1 VDVTGVRK
9 LTPEMRRDQIRTY
22 LLEAAAAV
30 FAARGFHGATLDEI
44 AQAAGFTKGAIY
56 SNFGSKEDLFL
67 ALVEQREQAML
78 EQFFS
83 AAAPGATTAEVIE
96 AVSEVYRRL
105 TPTTTEWALWEEF
118 LLYSLRNPELRAKLD
133 ATGKA
138 AFAALVA
145 MVGQRFD
152 EAGVTPPVAVED
164 MARLYL
170 AIFDGLAR
178 QRALNP
184 DEVPDD
190 LFARLGTF
198 VNDAAIALGTPTAAT
213 VATQKPPR
221 ARSDSSSASSIA
233 PSRPPSPR
241 SRRA

>member
-1 VDVTGVRK
+1 VEVTGVRK
-9 LTPEMRRDQIRTY
+9 LTPEMRRDQTRAY

-44 AQAAGFTKGAIY
+44 AEAAGFTKGAIY

-78 EQFFS
+78 DQFFS
-83 AAAPGATTAEVIE
+83 AAAPGATTAEVID
-96 AVSEVYRRL
+96 SISDVYRRL

-145 MVGQRFD
+145 LVRQRFD
-152 EAGVTPPVAVED
+152 DAGVIPPVPVED
-164 MARLYL
+164 MARLYI

-184 DEVPDD
+184 DDVPDD

-198 VNDAAIALGTPTAAT
+198 VNDAAIALGTPTG
-213 VATQKPPR
+213 P
-221 ARSDSSSASSIA
+221 IA
-233 PSRPPSPR
+233 PRRR
-241 SRRA
+241 SRRGATSSSDDS

>member
-1 VDVTGVRK
+1 VEVTGVRR

-30 FAARGFHGATLDEI
+30 FGARGFHGATLDEI
-44 AQAAGFTKGAIY
+44 AEAAGFTKGAIY
-56 SNFGSKEDLFL
+56 SNFGNKEDLFL

-96 AVSEVYRRL
+96 SVSEVYRRL

-145 MVGQRFD
+145 MVRQRFD
-152 EAGVTPPVAVED
+152 EAEVTPPLAIED

-184 DEVPDD
+184 DQVPDD
-190 LFARLGTF
+190 LFARLSTF
-198 VNDAAIALGTPTAAT
+198 VNDAAVGLGTAAAAT
-213 VATQKPPR
+213 PASQTPRR
-221 ARSDSSSASSIA
+221 ARSRRGTKSS
-233 PSRPPSPR
+233 PT
-241 SRRA
+241 